1 MDAIKWLI
9 LNFKGG
15 GDMRQIA
22 MLLVAVLF
30 CGWAL
35 VGQAREPEPPER
47 YSLHLV
53 RPGDTLWSIS
63 RQYMPEVDPR
73 LGVEWISRANG
84 LEGAII
90 RPGDILNVPCETGEL
105 EEPLGPEYSSIE
117 AAEMAERELQR
128 LFSR

>member
-1 MDAIKWLI
+1 MK
-9 LNFKGG
+9 
-15 GDMRQIA
+15 QIA
-22 MLLVAVLF
+22 MFMIVALAF
-30 CGWAL
+30 CFVV

-53 RPGDTLWSIS
+53 QPGDTLWGIS

-73 LGVEWISRANG
+73 LGVEWIYRVNG
-84 LEGAII
+84 LDSAII

-105 EEPLGPEYSSIE
+105 AEPLGPEYSSIE